1 MSSVSSKLI
10 SDVFGTMGFTP
21 SELIVAVGPDG
32 VVYTPGSPFNT
43 LKKLLPGKGYWLY
56 TPVAKTVTVPGAALA
71 VTDQLSLNL
80 GWTQIG
86 YWGTDGAA
94 PATGLSC
101 ISGQYDVIV
110 DEAGKVYVTGSPFNT
125 LKNMQKNKGYFIHAT
140 TPTTLKF
147 QCQ

>member
-32 VVYTPGSPFNT
+32 VVHTPGSPFNT

-125 LKNMQKNKGYFIHAT
+125 LKNMQKNKGCFIHTT